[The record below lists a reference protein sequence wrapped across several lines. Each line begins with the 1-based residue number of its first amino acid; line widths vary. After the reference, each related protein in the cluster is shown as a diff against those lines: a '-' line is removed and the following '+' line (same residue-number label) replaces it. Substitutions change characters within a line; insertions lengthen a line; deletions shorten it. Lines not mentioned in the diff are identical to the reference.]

1 MISINR
7 IKKRKY
13 TFGTSLLILLTLS
26 LSCKKQV
33 IQEDPYKGG
42 KESLGVKFTSDEPDP
57 ASGSPGNEV
66 TFKINGLAKYKGD
79 FEFLI
84 NETKAQV
91 LGSTDSTLTVK
102 VPENASTGGTTLLL
116 DGQSFFGPKFTVEG
130 KVTIDASF
138 KAVNGTNGAI
148 NDILATPD
156 GNYMLVGGFT
166 NFESQAPAIPVN
178 RIVMIASDGSFQSS
192 LSAKEGADGTL
203 QSIHRLN
210 SGKYLVSGG
219 FSSFNK
225 RKGINGL
232 TRLNSNGS
240 LDTAIVELINI
251 RPENPLMGLDTVAAF
266 NGGVYGSVAKSFVKD
281 GKTTLLGN
289 FNNYVS
295 YYYYRSTRDL
305 KVPDVTKMAQLVRLK
320 EDGSM
325 DSTFNFNEVT
335 KTSYAGGNGAI
346 NGAFM
351 QADGKIVA
359 VGSFTTFHG
368 VSANY
373 IVRINLDG
381 TVDPGFATG
390 TGADGAI
397 TSISYNT
404 ITGKILLAGSFKNF
418 NGKARSGVVM
428 LNTNGSVDDTFQFP
442 QVLGGV
448 PNYASQLNN
457 GKVLVS
463 GGFNSYN
470 GVIRQGFMIL
480 NQDGTLAQGY
490 NNTGAFQGRVLKVL
504 ETTSALGNPAVILV
518 GDFNKFDNRK
528 VGNIVRVEIRQ

>member
-325 DSTFNFNEVT
+325 DSTFNFNEAT

-381 TVDPGFATG
+381 TVDPGFAAG